1 MSKKAFCDRVLD
13 RVKGLDASAAITSIS
28 RRDMDDAMLVRV
40 RTTPATASA
49 VLSSLRSAWPLA
61 TVSLVENLVTGR
73 SEAQV
78 SLPNERDQAELAM
91 RMAHQRPGQ
100 VILRAALRLLVVL
113 FVGACVMS
121 AFR

>member
-40 RTTPATASA
+40 RTAPATASA

>member
-1 MSKKAFCDRVLD
+1 MSKKVFCDRVLD
-13 RVKGLDASAAITSIS
+13 RVKGFDASAAITSIS

-40 RTTPATASA
+40 RTVPSTAGA
-49 VLSSLRSAWPLA
+49 VLNSLRSAWPLA

-91 RMAHQRPGQ
+91 RMAHERPGQ

>member
-13 RVKGLDASAAITSIS
+13 RVQGFDASAAITSIS
-28 RRDMDDAMLVRV
+28 RRDPDDAMLVRV
-40 RTTPATASA
+40 RTAPATAGA
-49 VLSSLRSAWPLA
+49 VLDSLRSAWPLA

-91 RMAHQRPGQ
+91 RMAHERPGQ